1 MNCKILFIGS
11 EFIFSQRAI
20 DSRGDKINSDP
31 FNNLNNLNFYH
42 TNKYFTR

>member
-20 DSRGDKINSDP
+20 VSCGDKINSDP

>member
-20 DSRGDKINSDP
+20 VSRGDKINSDL

>member
-11 EFIFSQRAI
+11 EFIFPQRAI
-20 DSRGDKINSDP
+20 VSYGDKINSDP
-31 FNNLNNLNFYH
+31 FNTLNFYH